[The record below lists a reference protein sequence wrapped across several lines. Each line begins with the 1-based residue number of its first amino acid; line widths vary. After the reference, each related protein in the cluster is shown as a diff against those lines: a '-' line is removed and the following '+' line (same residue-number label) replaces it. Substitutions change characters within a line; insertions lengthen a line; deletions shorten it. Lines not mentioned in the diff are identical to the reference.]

1 MKIPKYI
8 DNALRMRTKYAYLL
22 SDRCSIIDEWLD
34 KNGIECEYCDTHGGC
49 EIYVNPYDSE
59 QRIRE
64 CIEKAGGENNG

>member
-8 DNALRMRTKYAYLL
+8 DIALRLRTKYACLL
-22 SDRCSIIDEWLD
+22 NDKCIVVDEWLD
-34 KNGIECEYCDTHGGC
+34 KNGIECEYCDTRGGV

-64 CIEKAGGENNG
+64 CIEKAGD